1 MLLVVGLGNPGSK
14 YENTRHNV
22 GFMFLDYL
30 AEKSGVSFKGGRWE
44 AETAKLAPEFGGW
57 LLAKPTSFM
66 NLSGQPVSRLALYH
80 QLEPARIVVIHD
92 DLDLELGRLKVVFD
106 RGPGGHNGIKS
117 IIDHLGTRQFV
128 RLRVG
133 IGRPPEYMAPA
144 AFVLSRFSEAERAL
158 LVQGFAEMAD
168 LVGLV
173 DRQGVVA
180 AMNQFNRRG

>member
-30 AEKSGVSFKGGRWE
+30 AVKAGVSFKGGRWD
-44 AETAKLAPEFGGW
+44 AETARLPPEVGGW

-66 NLSGQPVSRLALYH
+66 NLSGQPVARLASYH
-80 QLEPARIVVIHD
+80 QIEPAKIIVVHD
-92 DLDLELGRLKVVFD
+92 DLDLEGGRLKVVFD

-117 IIDHLGTRQFV
+117 IIEHLGTRQFV

-144 AFVLSRFSEAERAL
+144 AFVLSRFSAAERTELAA
-158 LVQGFAEMAD
+158 GFAEMAD
-168 LVGLV
+168 LVELV
-173 DRQGVVA
+173 DRQGVVM
-180 AMNQFNRRG
+180 AMNQYNRRS

>member
-22 GFMFLDYL
+22 GFMFLDFL

-44 AETAKLAPEFGGW
+44 AETAKLSPESGGW
-57 LLAKPTSFM
+57 LLVKPTTFM
-66 NLSGQPVSRLALYH
+66 NLSGHPVARLASYH
-80 QLEPARIVVIHD
+80 QIEPSRIIVVHD
-92 DLDLELGRLKVVFD
+92 DLDLDPGRLKVVFD

-117 IIDHLGTRQFV
+117 IIEHLGTRQFV

-144 AFVLSRFSEAERAL
+144 AFVLSRFSGAERAQL
-158 LVQGFAEMAD
+158 AEGFVEMAD
-168 LVGLV
+168 LVDLV

-180 AMNQFNRRG
+180 AMNQYNRRA